1 MVILIIND
9 VLWLQKAKA
18 DNKFFAAMREKE
30 AVENEHKHLAR
41 TNEKLLK
48 HVSNLTDVEKANA
61 NRLVCALVNLRQL
74 GSHLVG
80 RPCWNNP

>member
-1 MVILIIND
+1 M
-9 VLWLQKAKA
+9 QKAKA

-48 HVSNLTDVEKANA
+48 HVSNLTDVDKANA
-61 NRLVCALVNLRQL
+61 NRLVCASVVLR
-74 GSHLVG
+74 
-80 RPCWNNP
+80 

>member
-1 MVILIIND
+1 MVAVDIHHILGI
-9 VLWLQKAKA
+9 QKAKA

-48 HVSNLTDVEKANA
+48 HVSNLTDVEKANS
-61 NRLVCALVNLRQL
+61 NRLVCTMSFYAEPGLM
-74 GSHLVG
+74 
-80 RPCWNNP
+80 

>member
-1 MVILIIND
+1 M
-9 VLWLQKAKA
+9 QKAKA

-48 HVSNLTDVEKANA
+48 HVSNLTDVDKANT
-61 NRLVCALVNLRQL
+61 NRLVRTSIVPCESELNLI
-74 GSHLVG
+74 G
-80 RPCWNNP
+80 RP

>member
-1 MVILIIND
+1 MISHYTLGM
-9 VLWLQKAKA
+9 QKAKA

-48 HVSNLTDVEKANA
+48 HVSNLTDVDKANS
-61 NRLVCALVNLRQL
+61 NRLVCTNVVIR
-74 GSHLVG
+74 
-80 RPCWNNP
+80 

>member
-1 MVILIIND
+1 MSYYFSTLVIHHILGI
-9 VLWLQKAKA
+9 QKAKA

-48 HVSNLTDVEKANA
+48 HVSNLTDVDKANT
-61 NRLVCALVNLRQL
+61 NRLVCSTIVQRESGLT
-74 GSHLVG
+74 
-80 RPCWNNP
+80 

>member
-1 MVILIIND
+1 MVAVDIYHRFEM
-9 VLWLQKAKA
+9 QKAKA

-48 HVSNLTDVEKANA
+48 HVSNLADVDKANS
-61 NRLVCALVNLRQL
+61 NRLVCTMSFYPESGLM
-74 GSHLVG
+74 
-80 RPCWNNP
+80 

>member
-1 MVILIIND
+1 MITVNIHHILGM
-9 VLWLQKAKA
+9 QKAKA

-48 HVSNLTDVEKANA
+48 HVSNLTDVDKANS
-61 NRLVCALVNLRQL
+61 NRLVCTHVVLHAESGLM
-74 GSHLVG
+74 
-80 RPCWNNP
+80 

>member
-1 MVILIIND
+1 LFFNVTLVVHHIVGM
-9 VLWLQKAKA
+9 QKAKA

-48 HVSNLTDVEKANA
+48 HVSNLTDVDKANT
-61 NRLVCALVNLRQL
+61 NRLVCTNIALRRVRIY
-74 GSHLVG
+74 VIG
-80 RPCWNNP
+80 RP

>member
-1 MVILIIND
+1 VLDIYHILGM
-9 VLWLQKAKA
+9 QKAKA

-48 HVSNLTDVEKANA
+48 HVSNLTDVDKLNA
-61 NRLVCALVNLRQL
+61 NRLVCTNVVIL
-74 GSHLVG
+74 
-80 RPCWNNP
+80 

>member
-1 MVILIIND
+1 MPVLITILGI
-9 VLWLQKAKA
+9 QKAKA

-48 HVSNLTDVEKANA
+48 HVSNLTDVDKANT
-61 NRLVCALVNLRQL
+61 NRLVRTNIVPRESELNLI
-74 GSHLVG
+74 G
-80 RPCWNNP
+80 RP